1 LISEQQLHSPLH
13 FGPPRQ
19 PVALPL

>member
-1 LISEQQLHSPLH
+1 LISEQQLHSPFH
-13 FGPPRQ
+13 FVPPSE